1 MSIWL
6 TIGASTFDDCM
17 TRMFPETSEHTPARA
32 PVQADAIHPEA
43 SAPADG
49 TSTAKPVSKSERN
62 RAVLPV
68 LEQLFAL
75 YPHLFGA
82 EFLPLKR
89 GIFQELLDRHP
100 EQFKRDELKAA
111 LALHTRSTPYLQC
124 MAAGKARHDLDG
136 NAVEGVAPEHVC
148 QSLLEL
154 FRRRQGRSNVDLRPK
169 LLVQLG
175 AAFEASGLSRVDY
188 LACVQTSNAETNAL
202 LEAALDQYDQKLAR
216 QEALLRAFDGSG
228 KSAEE
233 FADMYGMDKRDV
245 NAVLARRQR
254 QQNPAAKP

>member
-1 MSIWL
+1 
-6 TIGASTFDDCM
+6 M
-17 TRMFPETSEHTPARA
+17 TRMFPETSEHAPA
-32 PVQADAIHPEA
+32 QAAVTSPEA
-43 SAPADG
+43 IAPADG
-49 TSTAKPVSKSERN
+49 TSPPKPVNKSERN

-100 EQFKRDELKAA
+100 ELFRRDELKAA
-111 LALHTRSTPYLQC
+111 LAVHTRSTPYLQC
-124 MAAGKARHDLDG
+124 MATGKLRHDLDG
-136 NAVEGVAPEHVC
+136 NAVEDVAPEHVC

-154 FRRRQGRSNVDLRPK
+154 FRRRQGRSKVDLRPK
-169 LLVQLG
+169 LLAQLG

-188 LACVQTSNAETNAL
+188 LACVQTCNAETNAL
-202 LEAALDQYDQKLAR
+202 IEAALDEYDQKLAR

-233 FADMYGMDKRDV
+233 FADMYGMDQRAV
-245 NAVLARRQR
+245 NAALARRER
-254 QQNPAAKP
+254 QHATAAKA